1 MITILTTVL
10 LVIWGIYILNALI
23 KKNWNDF
30 FYGVCFLW
38 ILIIKIPIW
47 MEIWIIFLL
56 IIVHRLIRE
65 KEKQKEKEN

>member
-1 MITILTTVL
+1 MSILTTIF

-38 ILIIKIPIW
+38 VLIIKIPIFA
-47 MEIWIIFLL
+47 EICIIFLL
-56 IIVHRLIRE
+56 IITHKFIE
-65 KEKQKEKEN
+65 EKEKEN